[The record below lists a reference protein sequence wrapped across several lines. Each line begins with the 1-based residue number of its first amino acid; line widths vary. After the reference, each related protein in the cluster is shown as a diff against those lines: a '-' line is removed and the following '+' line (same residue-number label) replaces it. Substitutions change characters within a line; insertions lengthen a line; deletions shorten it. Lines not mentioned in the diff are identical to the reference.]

1 MIDKGTKWSLAP
13 AYDLLNVNIANP
25 LDNEELALPIE
36 GKKKRLR
43 KDHFER
49 FGKGLDLNDK
59 QIESVFKRFIQN
71 KPVAIEWIDNS
82 FLSEEFKNR
91 YKAVLE
97 QRYFVLAK

>member
-13 AYDLLNVNIANP
+13 AYDLLNVNIVNP

-49 FGKGLDLNDK
+49 FGKVLDLNDK

-71 KPVAIEWIDNS
+71 KAIAFEWIDNS

-97 QRYFVLAK
+97 QRYLVLAR